1 MPLNNPI
8 SNSDLIE
15 EGDLNL
21 FHTPERVNTLIDVKI
36 GQLAEVDANAELIA
50 ARNGMPTLGSN
61 LNLNDDIKGTTQTI
75 TFNTDGTV
83 QKIQHKNVS
92 DVVLREDVFTYAANL
107 ITEVRT
113 LSTAETI
120 TFKYHTDT
128 LLTEV
133 I

>member
-1 MPLNNPI
+1 MPLSKGCI

-15 EGDLNL
+15 PGTRNKYYTDE
-21 FHTPERVNTLIDVKI
+21 
-36 GQLAEVDANAELIA
+36 LAE
-50 ARNGMPTLGSN
+50 G
-61 LNLNDDIKGTTQTI
+61 IKGTTQTV

-83 QKIQHKNVS
+83 QKIQHKNAS
-92 DVVLREDVFTYAANL
+92 NVVLREDVFTYAANL

-120 TFKYHTDT
+120 TFIYHTDT